1 MEHVGEPR
9 KNPDSFHGGEK
20 RHKPNGNYQG
30 NFGDRR
36 DNKGNFGKGNG
47 VQSSNHKGNGNQRG
61 EKPKRKYF
69 FKRCEKDHPG
79 KDCEGNPVTC
89 RYCQKLGHREY
100 ECFKKEADVKSGK
113 VKESSAP
120 SKPPQS
126 SGPTTK
132 AGTSS
137 GAGGAPKGC
146 VFVTNSRQAESAND
160 VVIGVFFISSS
171 PVKVLFD
178 SGASHSF
185 ISKEVVGSLRLESP
199 ESVSLD
205 VSIPSGEV
213 RSCLRLFFSV
223 PISISGVEFLAYLI
237 EFDLNDFDVILG
249 MDWLGKYEA
258 KIDCAAEKVTLT
270 SPSKT
275 KVVYKKEGKSSGL
288 RIMSAMQLQ
297 KLVKKGCPLFLCSVQ
312 EVESEEKKG
321 E

>member
-1 MEHVGEPR
+1 MEIT
-9 KNPDSFHGGEK
+9 K
-20 RHKPNGNYQG
+20 GNS
-30 NFGDRR
+30 GDRR
-36 DNKGNFGKGNG
+36 DNKGKFGKGNG

-69 FKRCEKDHPG
+69 CKRCGKDHPG

-100 ECFKKEADVKSGK
+100 ECFKKEDNVKSGK

-137 GAGGAPKGC
+137 
-146 VFVTNSRQAESAND
+146 
-160 VVIGVFFISSS
+160 
-171 PVKVLFD
+171 VLFD

-185 ISKEVVGSLRLESP
+185 ISKKVVRSLGLESP

-213 RSCLRLFFSV
+213 RSCLRLFLSV
-223 PISISGVEFLAYLI
+223 PISISRVEFLADLI
-237 EFDLNDFDVILG
+237 EFNMNDFDVILG

-288 RIMSAMQLQ
+288 RIVSAMQLQ
-297 KLVKKGCPLFLCSVQ
+297 KLIKKGCPLFLCSVQ
-312 EVESEEKKG
+312 EVESEENKG
-321 E
+321 EEGIPVVEEFPDGFLDEIPGMPPVRDVEFTIDLMPGTEPISKAPYRMAPAKLRELKT